1 VGLGEECSGVI
12 LGSSGSSVLVS
23 RFGSVP
29 VLQRIG
35 GGGGNDLCA
44 QYNLLLGSDSDSK
57 WETLPRFTEYRGGRT
72 CPGNPG
78 VHWNQAQNKA
88 ISCNNSDTHNTWET
102 PCLAQL
108 MVVQNGPVPTCSLP
122 ACEQTA

>member
-1 VGLGEECSGVI
+1 MFWSNTGLLGLLGLSEQVWECAGT
-12 LGSSGSSVLVS
+12 
-23 RFGSVP
+23 P
-29 VLQRIG
+29 EDW